1 MSKNCNENE
10 CHAWERTTWD
20 KFVVDNWVCM
30 TESTS
35 NEFEPWL
42 LLWVLTIF
50 SRIMPTSLLHRILFQ
65 DLVRKKNNSFFL
77 RLISYQLNGFQN
89 RIHLI
94 NRNEVSFL
102 LQRDLILEQEVSER
116 IACVALHSTLYF
128 AFFIG
133 FFDMAFLVLL
143 VLSSVARDSRTV
155 DTKKFLFKDRDERKE
170 EWKTSRVYS
179 TKTRW
184 EPRKVYRIREWMNE
198 KAVKKE
204 CKKTTR
210 NTRCVTSFLDK
221 ISCVLNLLLLEFP
234 SQVYLAFVL

>member
-1 MSKNCNENE
+1 
-10 CHAWERTTWD
+10 
-20 KFVVDNWVCM
+20 
-30 TESTS
+30 
-35 NEFEPWL
+35 
-42 LLWVLTIF
+42 
-50 SRIMPTSLLHRILFQ
+50 MPTSLLHRILFQ

-170 EWKTSRVYS
+170 E
-179 TKTRW
+179 
-184 EPRKVYRIREWMNE
+184 
-198 KAVKKE
+198 
-204 CKKTTR
+204 
-210 NTRCVTSFLDK
+210 
-221 ISCVLNLLLLEFP
+221 
-234 SQVYLAFVL
+234 